1 MGEVFL
7 GAGEWGLVGQVD
19 HHEVA
24 LLSSASTIKDAGSF
38 DKWDQLGEARYL

>member
-1 MGEVFL
+1 MGEVFW

-19 HHEVA
+19 HHV
-24 LLSSASTIKDAGSF
+24 LSSASTIKDAGSF